1 MGATHGRKKMK
12 ILVSACLMGEKCKYN
27 GGDNYSLEVMEFT
40 KGYEVV
46 SVCPEVTGGL
56 PTPRIPC
63 EIVDGV
69 VTNEEGESKDKEFR
83 AGAEKCA
90 ALADNPRVDLAIL
103 QSRSPSCGLKQVYDG
118 TFSRTLKPGSG
129 VFATLLKSKGIPI
142 VDVEDLRSGKTKPR
156 IVDGETVLIPY
167 YPYEE
172 VTLPWYQNKTL
183 VKQVD
188 NQEELYTLEKLRR
201 MYDYLDANGDLWYI
215 VWRGRIVGD
224 ISLRDSGEI
233 AIVIAHDFQ
242 NQHIG
247 RRCVAELLQVAR
259 EKGLEQVKAE
269 IYDFNAQSRKMFRA
283 AGFVRR
289 GEEGMY
295 IHGIMGDPCISGFD
309 HE

>member
-1 MGATHGRKKMK
+1 M
-12 ILVSACLMGEKCKYN
+12 LVSACLMGEKCKYN
-27 GGDNYSLEVMEFT
+27 GGDNYSPEVMEFT
-40 KGYEVV
+40 RGHEVV
-46 SVCPEVTGGL
+46 SVCPEVMGGL

-63 EIVDGV
+63 EIVNGT
-69 VTNEEGESKDKEFR
+69 VTNEEGESKDAEFR

-90 ALADNPRVDLAIL
+90 AFACKPQADLAIL

-129 VFATLLKSKGIPI
+129 VFATLLKSKGVPI
-142 VDVEDLRSGKTKPR
+142 IDVEDLRTGKTKPR
-156 IVDGETVLIPY
+156 IVDREIAWIPY

-172 VTLPWYQNKTL
+172 VTLPWYRDAKL

-188 NQEELYTLEKLRR
+188 NQEELYTSEKLQR
-201 MYDYLDANGDLWYI
+201 MYDYLDANGNLWYI
-215 VWRGRIVGD
+215 VRRGRIVGD

-233 AIVIAHDFQ
+233 AIVIDPDYQ
-242 NQHIG
+242 NRHIG
-247 RRCVAELLQVAR
+247 RRCVTELLQVAR
-259 EKGLEQVKAE
+259 EKGMEQVKAE
-269 IYDFNAQSRKMFRA
+269 IYDFNAQSRKMFLA
-283 AGFVRR
+283 AGFVHS

>member
-1 MGATHGRKKMK
+1 MK

-27 GGDNYSLEVMEFT
+27 GGDNYSPEVLEFT
-40 KGYEVV
+40 KDHEVV

-63 EIVDGV
+63 EIINGV
-69 VTNEEGESKDKEFR
+69 VTNEEGESKDAEFR
-83 AGAEKCA
+83 VGAEKCA
-90 ALADNPRVDLAIL
+90 ALAGNQKADLAIL

-118 TFSRTLKPGSG
+118 TFTRTIKAGSG

-142 VDVEDLRSGKTKPR
+142 IDVEDLRSGKTKPR
-156 IVDGETVLIPY
+156 IVDRETVLIPY

-172 VTLPWYQNKTL
+172 VTLPWYQDKTL

-201 MYDYLDANGDLWYI
+201 MYDYLDENGELWYI

-233 AIVIAHDFQ
+233 AIVIAPDFQ

-259 EKGLEQVKAE
+259 EKGMEQVKAE

-283 AGFVRR
+283 AGFVQS
-289 GEEGMY
+289 GEACIY
-295 IHGIMGDPCISGFD
+295 LHGVMSSPCTGGAD
-309 HE
+309 QK